1 MTLLDK
7 LCQTRIDPIVLE
19 CPKSETMFMGFYS
32 VWIDIPED
40 VGGGSDRWYSKWSPA
55 VRGDA
60 RMSGHAGPVTWQLGP
75 PPT

>member
-40 VGGGSDRWYSKWSPA
+40 VGGGSDRWYSKW
-55 VRGDA
+55 
-60 RMSGHAGPVTWQLGP
+60 
-75 PPT
+75 